1 MHPVRV
7 GRSRAN
13 EASPEVDETVSVRV
27 IAAEDHAEVCPVSRG
42 VMFQP
47 LSKPLQPGV
56 RFLCD
61 PIPAPPTVFLT
72 VHLPTGQRYGLTTF
86 PVCHTTGLGPT
97 FSPVILKATYPQ
109 ALRRYPITYLLV
121 QACQQLWLG
130 NAYGVY
136 QWFTYV
142 THTSQP
148 SASTRHCSESPH
160 LSSRRECTR
169 GGGYIVRRAS
179 HTTVASDACRR
190 RLPLVAQRVRYC
202 SM

>member
-1 MHPVRV
+1 MLLSSQSDTTRAECARTPEGRMHPVRV

-47 LSKPLQPGV
+47 LSRPLQPGV

-72 VHLPTGQRYGLTTF
+72 VHLPKGQRYGLTTF

-97 FSPVILKATYPQ
+97 FFTGD
-109 ALRRYPITYLLV
+109 
-121 QACQQLWLG
+121 LG
-130 NAYGVY
+130 
-136 QWFTYV
+136 
-142 THTSQP
+142 
-148 SASTRHCSESPH
+148 
-160 LSSRRECTR
+160 
-169 GGGYIVRRAS
+169 
-179 HTTVASDACRR
+179 RR
-190 RLPLVAQRVRYC
+190 RIPSSDGNNRSRTFWFKPVSSFGLAMFTVFISSSHMLPIPVSLAP
-202 SM
+202 